1 MAMNN
6 SGPPLRILLI
16 IGLPWDPR
24 LGAARVCIELVR
36 EWEGTGHQVTKYCLT
51 DAFPQP
57 APSRLHTLVRQ
68 LLFPSKAAA
77 FVRSNLG
84 RFDVIDSLIGVL
96 PYSKP
101 SLQFGGLLVGR
112 SVGLYRF
119 YDQFM
124 KQSHILWPDQP
135 KGRWFGRL
143 AHGFLAWRTRINSEK
158 SVSVCDLLNVPNE
171 DERNELDHDSQI
183 RARIIVQSYGLTA
196 EMRAALAG
204 AAAPPAE
211 RLRRQTICFIGMWG
225 LRKGSRDWPEII
237 RTIRKAHPATKFL
250 FLGTMF
256 DERVVRSELPGT
268 EGISCHT
275 TFNEADLPSLLA
287 HCTLGLF
294 PSYIEGFGLALL
306 EQLAAGLPSIAYDVP
321 GPHQI
326 LRPQRSRL
334 LVPVGDIKALT
345 ERAAQ
350 ILALTASEY
359 ESLSA
364 DCLAIARSYRWD
376 EIAHETIQEYRA
388 ALDSLGSKP
397 AVSIA

>member
-1 MAMNN
+1 M
-6 SGPPLRILLI
+6 LLI

-24 LGAARVCIELVR
+24 LGAARVYIELAK
-36 EWEGTGHQVTKYCLT
+36 EWERAGHQVTKYCLT
-51 DAFPQP
+51 DAFPCA
-57 APSRLHTLVRQ
+57 APSRFHILLRQ

-77 FVRSNLG
+77 FVRSNPD

-96 PYSKP
+96 PYSKQ

-119 YDQFM
+119 YDQFT
-124 KQSHILWPDQP
+124 KQSHTLWPNQP

-143 AHGFLAWRTRINSEK
+143 AHGFLAWREWVASEK
-158 SVSVCDLLNVPNE
+158 SVTVCDLLNLPNE
-171 DERNELDHDSQI
+171 DERNELGDDPQI
-183 RARIIVQSYGLTA
+183 RARIIVQPYGLTA

-211 RLRRQTICFIGMWG
+211 RLRQQTICFIGMWG
-225 LRKGSRDWPEII
+225 PRKGSRDWPEII
-237 RTIRKAHPATKFL
+237 RTIRKAHPAAKFL

-256 DERVVRSELPGT
+256 DERVVRSELPST

-275 TFNEADLPSLLA
+275 TFNEADLPLLLA

-326 LRPQRSRL
+326 LCSQRSRL
-334 LVPVGDIKALT
+334 LVPVGDIKALA

-350 ILALTASEY
+350 VLALTAAEY

-376 EIAHETIQEYRA
+376 EIAHETIREYRA
-388 ALDSLGSKP
+388 TLDPLGSKP